1 MKQEKRCAML
11 QWADVLKDKSL
22 QNLPYK
28 IELDAKG
35 RIVMT
40 PASNQHA
47 RYQTEIAVRL
57 TRLLRGGKVLTECSI
72 QTLDGVKVPDVAW
85 VSNEFLKRHHYRT
98 PYPAAPEICVE
109 VVSPSNRREEME
121 EKITLYLAKGAR
133 EVWLCDEKGNV
144 SFADHSGW
152 LKKSRLVTRFPCKI

>member
-1 MKQEKRCAML
+1 ML

-47 RYQTEIAVRL
+47 RYQAKIVGLLIRL
-57 TRLLRGGKVLTECSI
+57 ARGGETLSECSI
-72 QTLDGVKVPDVAW
+72 DTLTGVKVADVAW
-85 VSNEFLKRHHYRT
+85 ASDAFLKKHQYET
-98 PYPAAPEICVE
+98 PYPNAPEICVE
-109 VVSPSNRREEME
+109 VTSPSNSRDEIE

-144 SFADHSGW
+144 TFADHSGK
-152 LKKSRLVTRFPCKI
+152 LKKSKVVARFPAKI

>member
-1 MKQEKRCAML
+1 ML

-35 RIVMT
+35 RIIMT
-40 PASNQHA
+40 PASNRHGM
-47 RYQTEIAVRL
+47 YQIKIGTML
-57 TRLLRGGKVLTECSI
+57 SQMMRGGQVISECSI
-72 QTLDGVKVPDVAW
+72 ETLDGVKVADVAW
-85 VSNEFLKRHHYRT
+85 ASNGFLKKHHDQT
-98 PYPAAPEICVE
+98 PYAVAPEICAE
-109 VVSPSNRREEME
+109 IVSPSNRRAEME

-144 SFADHSGW
+144 TFADPSGK
-152 LKKSRLVTRFPCKI
+152 LKKSKLVARFPSKV